1 MIFFF
6 GVVCLLFSSEEG
18 ALLKAFKILLLT
30 DFSAHLVLILCKRRP
45 HPQTSPRDCKKKEK
59 IYQTILRV
67 PRCLWG
73 FFACG
78 FQCLRGF
85 PAVLL
90 CPKPPGITLGF
101 AAFPSAR
108 GHCWSADPS
117 GPGGAGL
124 SQPHGHSDFQ
134 FFSHIPVLLLF

>member
-1 MIFFF
+1 MIFF
-6 GVVCLLFSSEEG
+6 LALFACCSHQRKVHCWKPLRSC
-18 ALLKAFKILLLT
+18 FW
-30 DFSAHLVLILCKRRP
+30 LISLHIWCWSCAKGGP
-45 HPQTSPRDCKKKEK
+45 IHKPSPRDCKKKEK
-59 IYQTILRV
+59 ICQTILRV